1 MRTRTTTSVVALSA
15 VAFVLAGC
23 SAPGPGAD
31 PDPSTASDSTFSA
44 PAGPVPAGLE
54 AFYTQNLQWESCDS
68 YNTDGSELGDAVQCA
83 RVTVPLDYADPGG
96 KTIDIAISRTQATG
110 RRSGRSC

>member
-15 VAFVLAGC
+15 VALVLAGC

-54 AFYTQNLQWESCDS
+54 AFVNANPISHLVSASRGLMEGNVESENLIVA
-68 YNTDGSELGDAVQCA
+68 LGTAA
-83 RVTVPLDYADPGG
+83 LFTAIFAPLTNRLY
-96 KTIDIAISRTQATG
+96 
-110 RRSGRSC
+110 RRS